1 MINKK
6 AVIEKSTEIIIMILI
21 GVILI
26 LLYMFGILSPT
37 RLKEMLSSTFESVEK
52 MVFGG

>member
-1 MINKK
+1 MNKK
-6 AVIEKSTEIIIMILI
+6 AVIEKSTEIIIMILL

-26 LLYMFGILSPT
+26 MLYMFGVLSPT
-37 RLKEMLSSTFESVEK
+37 KIKEMLSNSFDAIEK